1 MNHLY
6 AEELQEPNSLFQVLR
21 LQMWTTMPDVFKY
34 VGSRNRAEEF
44 TSNVNILYQPNY
56 YLSPGSFFIYY
67 EISMCQIFCFFHQPS
82 SQDI

>member
-1 MNHLY
+1 MNRLY

-44 TSNVNILYQPNY
+44 TSNVNTLPTKLLPQPR
-56 YLSPGSFFIYY
+56 
-67 EISMCQIFCFFHQPS
+67 
-82 SQDI
+82 